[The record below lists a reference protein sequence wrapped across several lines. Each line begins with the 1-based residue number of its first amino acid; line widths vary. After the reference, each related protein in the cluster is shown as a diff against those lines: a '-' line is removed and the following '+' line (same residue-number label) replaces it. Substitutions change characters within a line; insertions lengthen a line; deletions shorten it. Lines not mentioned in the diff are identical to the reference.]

1 MIAPP
6 ASVRLLLC
14 TEPADMRK
22 GFDGLSAIVAS
33 HLGEEPTSGHFFIF
47 RNRRGDRLKILY
59 WDGDGMAIWYKRLE
73 RGTFRLPAMPPGPR
87 PTLLELSSTQLV
99 ALLEGLDLK
108 SVRKTRR
115 YRLRDPA
122 A

>member
-22 GFDGLSAIVAS
+22 GFDGLSAIVIEL
-33 HLGEEPTSGHFFIF
+33 LGEVPTSGHYFIF

-73 RGTFRLPAMPPGPR
+73 QGTFRMPSGSGGR
-87 PTLLELSSTQLV
+87 GHARLELSPTELI
-99 ALLEGLDLK
+99 ALLEGVDLK

-115 YRLRDPA
+115 YRLRDCA

>member
-1 MIAPP
+1 MIVPP

-22 GFDGLSAIVAS
+22 GFDGLAEMVVRL
-33 HLGEEPTSGHFFIF
+33 LGEAPTSGHHFVF
-47 RNRRGDRLKILY
+47 RNRRGDRVKSLY

-73 RGTFRLPAMPPGPR
+73 RGTFRLPAAARRDGR
-87 PTLLELSSTQLV
+87 TRVELSPTELV
-99 ALLEGLDLK
+99 ALLEGVELK
-108 SVRKTRR
+108 SVRNTRR
-115 YRLRDPA
+115 YRLRPPA

>member
-1 MIAPP
+1 VIAPP

-22 GFDGLSAIVAS
+22 GFDGLSAIVVEL
-33 HLGEEPTSGHFFIF
+33 LGEVPTSGHYFIF

-73 RGTFRLPAMPPGPR
+73 QGTFRMPSRSGGR
-87 PTLLELSSTQLV
+87 EHARLELSPTELA
-99 ALLEGLDLK
+99 ALLEGVDLK

-115 YRLRDPA
+115 YRLRDRA